1 MSHSYEV
8 EIKSLLGSKENAE
21 LLKKNLKVTF
31 PNIKMVAGSKQL
43 NHYFNSPQDFSKL
56 ISNLKPHIPGD
67 KQHLF
72 EETLKIGKKVSIR
85 TRDADGKV
93 LLVIKASVG
102 DDTSSNGVKRIEFE
116 SKVSLSLSQL
126 DNLLLD
132 SDCTYQ
138 AKWSREREELEDGD
152 LHVCIDKNAGY
163 GYLAEFEKV
172 TTDESS
178 LDKIKNEL
186 NNIMDELGVHELKQD
201 RLERMFD
208 YYNKNWRDYY
218 GTDKTFIIE

>member
-21 LLKKNLKVTF
+21 SLKNNLKNIF
-31 PNIKMVAGSKQL
+31 PNIKVVGGSKQL

-56 ISNLKPHIPGD
+56 ISNLKPHIPSD

-116 SKVSLSLSQL
+116 SKVDMKLSNL

-132 SDCTYQ
+132 SGCTYQ
-138 AKWSREREELEDGD
+138 AKWSREREELGDGD

-178 LDKIKNEL
+178 LDDIKSQL
-186 NNIMDELGVHELKQD
+186 LGIMQKLGVDELKQD

-208 YYNKNWRDYY
+208 YYNKNWQNYY
-218 GTDKTFIIE
+218 GTEKTFIIE

>member
-1 MSHSYEV
+1 MSYSYEV

-21 LLKKNLKVTF
+21 SLKNNLKNIF
-31 PNIKMVAGSKQL
+31 PNIKVVGGSKQL

-56 ISNLKPHIPGD
+56 ISNLKPYIPSD

-116 SKVSLSLSQL
+116 SKVDMKLSNL

-132 SDCTYQ
+132 SGCTYQ
-138 AKWSREREELEDGD
+138 AKWSREREELGDGD

-178 LDKIKNEL
+178 LDDIKSQL
-186 NNIMDELGVHELKQD
+186 LGIMQKLGVDELKQD

-208 YYNKNWRDYY
+208 YYNKNWQNYY
-218 GTDKTFIIE
+218 GTEKTFIIE